1 MYRLQFPRFGSPRRP
16 CKTWLWLAV
25 LSACGPGNQPQPLL
39 PSPTL
44 QVDRG
49 IDLANKTIRLG
60 VLNDESGPAAA
71 IGRPYAVG
79 KRLLAAEINAGDSGL
94 LPAGWKVEL
103 VERDHGYNPQRSVQA
118 YLEIKDDVLMIAH
131 SFGSPNTMPLQPML
145 QRDHMLALPASLS
158 SPMARSRYTI
168 PAGPSYS
175 TEAMRAVDWI
185 VAEAARALAP
195 KAPPRLALVYQYD
208 DYGHD
213 SQAGLR
219 RAAQHHRLQLVSEQ
233 RITTVQRDFDG
244 VIAAL
249 RESGATHVVLASLPG
264 ATAQLLSAAARQR
277 YRPTWIGNSPSWSD
291 AFFNAGRLTADA
303 KSANPPPDFHRM
315 SGLPYWGEAV
325 PGMPRFLDV
334 YQRFGM
340 QLGSPDDYLLIS
352 YIQGLLAIDIVRRA
366 LETGVA
372 TRDGLLAVIGKIRD
386 FDGLQLGQPFDLSTF
401 PYLASTRTRVLRP
414 DMPNKTWT
422 TVGDWAAPRVLL
434 EPSATANGPTASAD
448 VPQVR

>member
-1 MYRLQFPRFGSPRRP
+1 LVI
-16 CKTWLWLAV
+16 W
-25 LSACGPGNQPQPLL
+25 SACSPADRPQPPP
-39 PSPTL
+39 PSPSL
-44 QVDRG
+44 QVGSG
-49 IDLANKTIRLG
+49 IDLAHKTIRLG

-103 VERDHGYNPQRSVQA
+103 IERDHGYNPQRSVQA

-185 VAEAARALAP
+185 VAEAGHAPAPRAA
-195 KAPPRLALVYQYD
+195 PRLALVYQND

-219 RAAQHHRLQLVSEQ
+219 RAAQYHRLDLVSEQ

-244 VIAAL
+244 VITAL
-249 RESGATHVVLASLPG
+249 RDAGATHVVLASLPG

-303 KSANPPPDFHRM
+303 KSANPPPDFQRM

-334 YQRFGM
+334 YQRFGS
-340 QLGSPDDYLLIS
+340 QLGTPDDYLLIS
-352 YIQGLLAIDIVRRA
+352 YMQGLLAIDIVRRA

-372 TRDGLLAVIGKIRD
+372 TREGLLAVIGKIRH
-386 FDGLQLGQPFDLSTF
+386 FDGMQLGQPFDLSTF

-414 DMPNKTWT
+414 DMPNRTWT
-422 TVGDWAAPRVLL
+422 TIADWATPRALL
-434 EPSATANGPTASAD
+434 EPNAADTGPTASAD
-448 VPQVR
+448 EPRAR

>member
-1 MYRLQFPRFGSPRRP
+1 
-16 CKTWLWLAV
+16 LWLAV
-25 LSACGPGNQPQPLL
+25 LSACGHGERPQPWL

-44 QVDRG
+44 LVDRG

-60 VLNDESGPAAA
+60 VLNDESGPAAT

-79 KRLLAAEINAGDSGL
+79 KRMLAAEINAGDSGL

-103 VERDHGYNPQRSVQA
+103 IERDHGYNPQRSVQA

-145 QRDHMLALPASLS
+145 KRDHMMALPASLS
-158 SPMARSRYTI
+158 SPMARSRFTI
-168 PAGPSYS
+168 PAGPSYAA
-175 TEAMRAVDWI
+175 EAMRAVDWV
-185 VAEAARALAP
+185 VAEAERAPAP
-195 KAPPRLALVYQYD
+195 EPPPKLALVYQYD

-219 RAAQHHRLQLVSEQ
+219 RAAQYHRLELVSEQ

-244 VIAAL
+244 VITAL

-264 ATAQLLSAAARQR
+264 ATAQLLAAAARQR

-291 AFFNAGRLTADA
+291 AFFNAGRLTADL
-303 KSANPPPDFHRM
+303 KSANPPPDFQRV

-325 PGMPRFLDV
+325 PGMPRFLDT
-334 YQRFGM
+334 YQRFGS
-340 QLGSPDDYLLIS
+340 QLGAPDEYLLIS
-352 YIQGLLAIDIVRRA
+352 YMQGLLAIDIVRRA
-366 LETGVA
+366 LETRVA
-372 TRDGLLAVIGKIRD
+372 TRDGLLAVVGKIRD
-386 FDGLQLGQPFDLSTF
+386 FDSLQLGQPVDLSTF

-422 TVGDWAAPRVLL
+422 IVAGWAAPRALA
-434 EPSATANGPTASAD
+434 EPTATGSGPTARAES
-448 VPQVR
+448 PGPR

>member
-1 MYRLQFPRFGSPRRP
+1 MYRLQSPRFGSLLRP

-25 LSACGPGNQPQPLL
+25 LSACGAGDGAPPP
-39 PSPTL
+39 PADPTL

-49 IDLANKTIRLG
+49 IDPAHKTIRLG

-71 IGRPYAVG
+71 IGKPYAAG
-79 KRLLAAEINAGDSGL
+79 KRLLAAEINAGQSGL
-94 LPAGWKVEL
+94 LPAGWKLEL

-145 QRDHMLALPASLS
+145 RRDHMIALPASLS

-168 PAGPSYS
+168 PAGPSYGS
-175 TEAMRAVDWI
+175 EAMRAVDWV
-185 VAEAARALAP
+185 VAEAEHAPAP

-208 DYGHD
+208 DYGLD

-219 RAAQHHRLQLVSEQ
+219 RAAQYHGLPLVSEQ
-233 RITTVQRDFDG
+233 RITSVQRDFDG

-249 RESGATHVVLASLPG
+249 REAAATHVVLASLPG
-264 ATAQLLSAAARQR
+264 ATAQLLAAAARQR
-277 YRPTWIGNSPSWSD
+277 YRPTWIGSSPSWSD
-291 AFFNAGRLTADA
+291 GFFNTGRITADL
-303 KSANPPPDFHRM
+303 KSANPPPDFHRV

-325 PGMPRFLDV
+325 PGMPRFLET
-334 YQRFGM
+334 YQRFGR
-340 QLGSPDDYLLIS
+340 QLGAPDDYLLIS
-352 YIQGLLAIDIVRRA
+352 YMQGLLAIDIVRRA

-372 TRDGLLAVIGKIRD
+372 TRQGLLAVVGKIRD
-386 FDGLQLGQPFDLSTF
+386 FDSLQLGQPFDLSTF

-422 TVGDWAAPRVLL
+422 TVGDWATPRALL
-434 EPSATANGPTASAD
+434 PPSAGNAPTARA
-448 VPQVR
+448 R